1 MVTTEQPDAIDTRGV
16 FRVYAWVAGIGGLV
30 VMLWGQ
36 SSFGPP
42 DLSGQ
47 PWGRAALVRV
57 FGSIVFA
64 AGCCAAA
71 LRSVEDPAS
80 RHRALRWFVVGHAVV
95 ASMVFLQWQ
104 AIWGEPNGPYQAVLG
119 LLLTAVLLLTYF
131 WQTGD
136 GHQPGEWASATSL
149 SGSRDRQ
156 AVESPR
162 STYEQHIREAA
173 SQEERNRL
181 ARDLHDSIK
190 QQIFVIQTAAATAQT
205 RFDED
210 RAGARQALDQV
221 RASAR
226 EAMTEMEVML
236 DQLRAV
242 PLENVG
248 LVGALRKQC
257 EALGHRTG
265 AQVAFELGMMPP
277 NERLL
282 PGAHTAIFRVAQE
295 ALANIGRHARAGRVR
310 VGLDSDVADVT
321 LTVEDD
327 GAGFEPGQGAGAGL
341 GIGNMRARAE
351 EFAGSLNLESTAGA
365 GTRLRLSI
373 PIPPPPDP
381 GEYRRRV
388 LAWGTGLL
396 ILAVVSTWEFTTG
409 REGMFIAEIAFTV
422 LAAVVFGRAMIAY
435 LRVRQRSAGTPWP
448 QSPSHS

>member
-104 AIWGEPNGPYQAVLG
+104 AIWGEPSPAYQTVLG
-119 LLLTAVLLLTYF
+119 LLLTAVLILFYF

-136 GHQPGEWASATSL
+136 GHRAGEWLAPTGL
-149 SGSRDRQ
+149 FEDRDRQ
-156 AVESPR
+156 AVEPPR
-162 STYEQHIREAA
+162 STYEQQIRQAA
-173 SQEERNRL
+173 AQEERNRL

-190 QQIFVIQTAAATAQT
+190 QQIFVIQTAAATAQI

-210 RAGARQALDQV
+210 RAGASQALEQV
-221 RASAR
+221 RTSAR
-226 EAMTEMEVML
+226 EAMTEMEVLL

-242 PLENVG
+242 PLENIG
-248 LVGALRKQC
+248 LVGALKKQC

-265 AQVAFELGMMPP
+265 ARVAFELGTMPP

-282 PGAHTAIFRVAQE
+282 PGAHMAIFRVAQE
-295 ALANIGRHARAGRVR
+295 ALANIGRHARAGSVR
-310 VGLDSDVADVT
+310 VGLDSDIANVT

-327 GAGFEPGQGAGAGL
+327 GTGFEAGPEAAAGL

-351 EFAGSLNLESTAGA
+351 EFAGSLDLQSRAGA

-373 PIPPPPDP
+373 PIAPAPDRS
-381 GEYRRRV
+381 EYRRRV
-388 LAWGTGLL
+388 LAWGTCLL
-396 ILAVVSTWEFTTG
+396 ILAVVSTWEFATG

-422 LAAVVFGRAMIAY
+422 FAAVVFGRAMIAY
-435 LRVRQRSAGTPWP
+435 RRVRQGSAGTSWP
-448 QSPSHS
+448 QSPSHL